1 VPKTLISTDRAPSA
15 IGPYSQAVKAGNLL
29 FVSGQLPL
37 DPKTGQLIEGDIQ
50 KKTAT
55 VIENIRAI
63 LEESGSNLKSVLKAT
78 IFLIDISDFS
88 AVNDIYSRYF
98 ADSLPARS
106 AVQVAALPKGA
117 DIEMEV
123 IALAE

>member
-15 IGPYSQAVKAGNLL
+15 IGPYSQAVKPGNLL

>member
-1 VPKTLISTDRAPSA
+1 MSKKLISTDRAPSA

-37 DPKTGQLIEGDIQ
+37 DPKTGQLVEGDIQ

-55 VIENIRAI
+55 VIENIKAI
-63 LEESGSNLKSVLKAT
+63 LEESGANLGSVLKAT
-78 IFLIDISDFS
+78 IFLTDISDFS
-88 AVNDIYSRYF
+88 AMNDIYSQYF

-106 AVQVAALPKGA
+106 AIQVAALPKGA

-123 IALAE
+123 IALAD

>member
-1 VPKTLISTDRAPSA
+1 MSKTLISTDRAPSA

-37 DPKTGQLIEGDIQ
+37 DPKTGQLVEGDIQ

-63 LEESGSNLKSVLKAT
+63 LEESGSNLRSVLKAT

>member
-1 VPKTLISTDRAPSA
+1 MPKTLISTDRAPSA

>member
-1 VPKTLISTDRAPSA
+1 MPKTLISTDRAPSA
-15 IGPYSQAVKAGNLL
+15 IGPYSQAVKPGNLL

>member
-1 VPKTLISTDRAPSA
+1 MSKTLISTDRAPSA

-37 DPKTGQLIEGDIQ
+37 DPKTGQLVQGDIQ
-50 KKTAT
+50 KKTGA
-55 VIENIRAI
+55 VIENIKAI

-88 AVNDIYSRYF
+88 AVNDTYSRYF
-98 ADSLPARS
+98 GDFLPARS
-106 AVQVAALPKGA
+106 AVQVVALPKGA

-123 IALAE
+123 IASAE